1 MISCTKGPIADQL
14 DVVQTVVTTPALIV
28 AVVIRWVERFGGGLG
43 KPVQPFFLLALGL
56 DATAMG
62 QISTI
67 GTLCSLLPAPLYGWA
82 QDRFGPYYT
91 LLVASAGCGIGC
103 LLFGFAPG
111 FAVLAVATAF
121 QGIGGGSL
129 ATMVNAHVAL
139 VTPPARRSLVLTGFI
154 TQCLTLHIAGQA
166 AYVPWDL
173 MLRTLGVSNRVLRFR
188 LTLSVCTFFCFF
200 GVLQLLRFG
209 HHLGDTRKKPG
220 YGTEATDT
228 EAVELR
234 TPSSEGQGK
243 GASDEAEL
251 GSSDLSDDAATPKPS
266 SGEPHWPSAR
276 QTVALGSCFPLVFLV
291 ACYEALLSLAWP
303 LFIKTHFGWQE
314 HQFGGIIFASSV
326 AQAVATASFPLF
338 DRTFGGT
345 RNILFLAL
353 ALAFGS
359 LAAFTFQSATA
370 SSMAASTVLMIGSQA
385 IIAAL
390 NPGLNA
396 LASTLAPQTVQAK
409 LFSAMSIAAALGKI
423 AAGMVGAR
431 LFQFSMGIDLPASGS
446 QSVLYGGGTLPTLLL
461 APITAAAAAALY
473 GTVHNIEPPS
483 QDRLR
488 HTVD

>member
-1 MISCTKGPIADQL
+1 
-14 DVVQTVVTTPALIV
+14 
-28 AVVIRWVERFGGGLG
+28 
-43 KPVQPFFLLALGL
+43 
-56 DATAMG
+56 
-62 QISTI
+62 
-67 GTLCSLLPAPLYGWA
+67 
-82 QDRFGPYYT
+82 
-91 LLVASAGCGIGC
+91 
-103 LLFGFAPG
+103 
-111 FAVLAVATAF
+111 
-121 QGIGGGSL
+121 
-129 ATMVNAHVAL
+129 
-139 VTPPARRSLVLTGFI
+139 
-154 TQCLTLHIAGQA
+154 
-166 AYVPWDL
+166 
-173 MLRTLGVSNRVLRFR
+173 
-188 LTLSVCTFFCFF
+188 
-200 GVLQLLRFG
+200 
-209 HHLGDTRKKPG
+209 
-220 YGTEATDT
+220 
-228 EAVELR
+228 
-234 TPSSEGQGK
+234 
-243 GASDEAEL
+243 
-251 GSSDLSDDAATPKPS
+251 
-266 SGEPHWPSAR
+266 
-276 QTVALGSCFPLVFLV
+276 V